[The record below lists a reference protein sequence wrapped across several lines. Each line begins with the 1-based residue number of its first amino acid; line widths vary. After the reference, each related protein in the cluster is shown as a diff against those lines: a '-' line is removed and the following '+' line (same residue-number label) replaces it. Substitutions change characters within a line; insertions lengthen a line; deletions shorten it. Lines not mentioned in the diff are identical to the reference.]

1 MAMVQIEQHE
11 DTKTETLIQ
20 AVFSALHRP
29 HGPCLVRSME
39 AYAESRLSAG
49 SRVRFSDVYN
59 GQRFII
65 AHYAG
70 FDWRI
75 NAEIAHDFQDFRIW
89 DLVSIWRSD
98 D

>member
-1 MAMVQIEQHE
+1 MAMVQIEQHD

-20 AVFSALHRP
+20 AVFEALHRP
-29 HGPCLVRSME
+29 HGPALVRSME
-39 AYAESRLSAG
+39 AYAESRLCPG
-49 SRVRFSDVYN
+49 SRVRFSDVYD

-70 FDWRI
+70 YDWRI